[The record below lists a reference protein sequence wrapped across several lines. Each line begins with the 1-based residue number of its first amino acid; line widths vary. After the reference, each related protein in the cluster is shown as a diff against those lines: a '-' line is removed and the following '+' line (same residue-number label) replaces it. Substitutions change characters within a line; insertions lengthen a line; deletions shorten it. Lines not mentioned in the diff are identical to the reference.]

1 MSHKLSNTLFQGGF
15 GTTLNPYTI
24 TNWTQ
29 LQNINNSNILT
40 QNYYFNLLN
49 NLSSST
55 SDYTNL
61 ASNTAN
67 GGLGWNPIGDNTN
80 EFNGTFDG
88 LGFTISNLYINRP
101 TQDYVGLF
109 GYTNNATIKNIGL
122 NDVDITGNSYVG
134 GLVGYKYMEQFQ
146 THMLLE
152 V

>member
-1 MSHKLSNTLFQGGF
+1 MLNGYEIIILPYLIGVTKDEDKSKSILFSGGF
-15 GTTLNPYTI
+15 GTKANPYKI

-67 GGLGWNPIGDNTN
+67 GGLGWNPIGNNTN
-80 EFNGTFDG
+80 SFTGTFDG

-109 GYTNNATIKNIGL
+109 GFESSTSSIRNL
-122 NDVDITGNSYVG
+122 
-134 GLVGYKYMEQFQ
+134 GLVY
-146 THMLLE
+146 
-152 V
+152 